1 MTAWSSVPLPH
12 GLWRDGRRHGDA
24 AIRPVT
30 GADEVFLIE
39 EGAALSKA
47 GRVTGLLARC
57 VGRLGDIAP
66 PSLDDVRA
74 LSVGD
79 REALLLHLRRISF
92 GSKIDAVANC
102 PAEGCGEPMDLAFD
116 VTELL
121 VPPVDA
127 DAPVTEEVVAEGPVA
142 AAVLD
147 ADRSEE
153 HTSELQSLMRTS
165 H

>member
-66 PSLDDVRA
+66 PSLDAVRP

-79 REALLLHLRRISF
+79 REALPPHLPPLSSRPN
-92 GSKIDAVANC
+92 IDSTPTR
-102 PAEGCGEPMDLAFD
+102 PAP
-116 VTELL
+116 
-121 VPPVDA
+121 
-127 DAPVTEEVVAEGPVA
+127 
-142 AAVLD
+142 
-147 ADRSEE
+147 
-153 HTSELQSLMRTS
+153 
-165 H
+165 